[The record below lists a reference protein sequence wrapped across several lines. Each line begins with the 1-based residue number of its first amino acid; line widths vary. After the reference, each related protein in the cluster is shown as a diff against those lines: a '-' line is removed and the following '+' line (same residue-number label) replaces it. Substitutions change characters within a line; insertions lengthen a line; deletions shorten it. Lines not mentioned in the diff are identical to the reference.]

1 MYRVLHAKGQ
11 MTHRQASEPAKKRP
25 RSSHVATG
33 PEQVWSWDIS
43 WIKTDVRGIF
53 LYLYLAIDIWS
64 RKIVGWQVHAEESM
78 ELGAEF
84 VEHTCLAMGVDPKGI
99 VWHADNGGP
108 MKGSTMLAKIKDLG
122 LFPSFSRPRVS
133 NDNAFSE
140 ALFRTLKYRP
150 EYPSKPFSSIEEAR
164 EWVAQFVD
172 WYNTCHQHSGIR
184 FVTPDD
190 RHYGREKE
198 ILANR
203 KRVYQ
208 RAKEK
213 HPERWS
219 KNIRN
224 WEPAGDVY
232 LNPDKK
238 EEILLAKNRAA

>member
-1 MYRVLHAKGQ
+1 MYRILRAESQ
-11 MTHRQASEPAKKRP
+11 MTHRQASKPAQKRP

-33 PEQVWSWDIS
+33 PEQVWTWDIT
-43 WIKTDVRGIF
+43 WLKTNIRGIF

-78 ELGAEF
+78 ELGAAF
-84 VEHTCLAMGVDPKGI
+84 AEHTCIQMGVDPEGI

-108 MKGSTMLAKIKDLG
+108 MKGCTMLAKLQELG
-122 LFPSFSRPRVS
+122 LVPSFSRPRVS
-133 NDNAFSE
+133 DDNPFSE

-150 EYPSKPFSSIEEAR
+150 EYPTKPFSSIEQAQ
-164 EWVAQFVD
+164 EWVARFVQ
-172 WYNTCHQHSGIR
+172 WYNAVHQHSAIR

-198 ILANR
+198 VLANR

-208 RAKEK
+208 LAREK
-213 HPERWS
+213 HPERWT
-219 KNIRN
+219 KDVRN
-224 WEPAGDVY
+224 WDPVGDVY

-238 EEILLAKNRAA
+238 EDILVAEKSAA